1 VDSSDRTRLEM
12 CRNELFSLL
21 GQEKLAGAS
30 LLIFANKQDLEGS
43 MTAEEIASVLELETN
58 SRFRNRHYAIYGCSA
73 VDGTGLVDGIDWMTD
88 DIANRIFMLN

>member
-12 CRNELFSLL
+12 CRDELFSLL

-43 MTAEEIASVLELETN
+43 LSAEEIKDVLELTTN
-58 SRFRNRHYAIYGCSA
+58 SRFRNRHYAIFACSA
-73 VDGTGLVDGIDWMTD
+73 VTGTGLVDGIDWMTD